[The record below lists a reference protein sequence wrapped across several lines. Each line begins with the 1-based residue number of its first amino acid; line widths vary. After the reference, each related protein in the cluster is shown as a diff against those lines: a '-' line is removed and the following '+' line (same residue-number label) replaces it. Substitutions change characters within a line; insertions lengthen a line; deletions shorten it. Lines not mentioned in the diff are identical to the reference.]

1 MTKKTYIVGNWKMY
15 CSPAEAS
22 LLVNRLKKEVGRV
35 PADVQ
40 VVLCPPI
47 VDLTTVRHELSG
59 HNKFSL
65 GVQNAY
71 PMDEGAFTGEVS
83 VAMVVDLVEYVLCG
97 HSERRH
103 TFHERDGLVAQKVA
117 ATRRHGLIPILC
129 VGETRHE
136 RESGHAKQV
145 VADQIE
151 TGLSLLT
158 PEEISD
164 VIIAY
169 EPVWAIGSG
178 ENAKPDDA
186 RIMFEY
192 IRKCLA
198 VTHGSTLANAVPLLY
213 GGSVN
218 TGNATSYLKLY
229 DCQGLLVGGA
239 STNYKSFATIIE
251 SADGTH

>member
-1 MTKKTYIVGNWKMY
+1 MAKKTYIVGNWKMY

-40 VVLCPPI
+40 VVLCPPS
-47 VDLTTVRHELSG
+47 VDITTVRNELSE
-59 HNKFSL
+59 HDKFAL

-71 PMDEGAFTGEVS
+71 PMDEGAFTGEIS
-83 VAMVVDLVEYVLCG
+83 IAMVADLVSYVLCG

-103 TFHERDGLVAQKVA
+103 TFKERDGLVAQKVA
-117 ATRRHGLIPILC
+117 ATRRHDLTPILC
-129 VGETRHE
+129 IGETRHE

-145 VADQIE
+145 VADQLE

-158 PEEISD
+158 PEELAD

-178 ENAKPDDA
+178 ENARPTDA
-186 RIMFEY
+186 REMFEY
-192 IRKCLA
+192 IRKCLS
-198 VTHGSTLANAVPLLY
+198 TIHGSALTNAIPLLY

-218 TGNATSYLKLY
+218 ASNALSYLKLH

-239 STNYKSFATIIE
+239 STNYKSFAAIVEKAAT
-251 SADGTH
+251 S

>member
-1 MTKKTYIVGNWKMY
+1 MAKKTYIVGNWKMY
-15 CSPAEAS
+15 CSPSEAS

-35 PADVQ
+35 PADVE
-40 VVLCPPI
+40 VVLCPPS
-47 VDLTTVRHELSG
+47 VDLTTVRAELSE
-59 HNKFSL
+59 HDKFRL
-65 GVQNAY
+65 GIQNAY

-83 VAMVVDLVEYVLCG
+83 IAMVANLVDYVLCG

-103 TFHERDGLVAQKVA
+103 TFHERDGLIAQKVA
-117 ATRRHGLIPILC
+117 ATRRHGLKPILC

-145 VADQIE
+145 VADQLE

-158 PEEISD
+158 EEEMGD

-178 ENAKPDDA
+178 ENARPTDA
-186 RIMFEY
+186 REMFEY
-192 IRKCLA
+192 IRKALSA
-198 VTHGSTLANAVPLLY
+198 TYGSAIAGAVPLLY

-218 TGNATSYLKLY
+218 ASNAASYLKLS

-251 SADGTH
+251 KAAE

>member
-40 VVLCPPI
+40 VVLCPPA
-47 VDLTTVRHELSG
+47 VDLTTVRHELSE
-59 HNKFSL
+59 HDKFSL

-71 PMDEGAFTGEVS
+71 PMDEGPFTGEVS
-83 VAMVVDLVEYVLCG
+83 VAMVADIVQYVLCG

-103 TFHERDGLVAQKVA
+103 TFHERDGLIAQKVA
-117 ATRRHGLIPILC
+117 ATRRHGLTPILC

-145 VADQIE
+145 VADQLE

-158 PEEISD
+158 PEEMGD

-178 ENAKPDDA
+178 ENARPDDA
-186 RIMFEY
+186 REMFEY
-192 IRKCLA
+192 IRKSLSA
-198 VTHGSTLANAVPLLY
+198 VHGSALANAIPLLY

-218 TGNATSYLKLY
+218 ASNALGYLKLQ

-251 SADGTH
+251 KAAA

>member
-1 MTKKTYIVGNWKMY
+1 MAKKTYIVGNWKMY
-15 CSPAEAS
+15 CSPSEAS

-40 VVLCPPI
+40 VVLCPPS
-47 VDLTTVRHELSG
+47 VDLTTVRQELSE
-59 HNKFSL
+59 HDKFSL

-71 PMDEGAFTGEVS
+71 PMDEGAFTGEIS
-83 VAMVVDLVEYVLCG
+83 VAMVADLVQFVLCG

-103 TFHERDGLVAQKVA
+103 TFKERDGLIAQKVA
-117 ATRRHGLIPILC
+117 AARRHGLTPILC

-136 RESGHAKQV
+136 RASGHAKQV
-145 VADQIE
+145 VADQLE

-158 PEEISD
+158 PEEMGD

-169 EPVWAIGSG
+169 EPVWSIGSG

-186 RIMFEY
+186 REMFEY
-192 IRKCLA
+192 IRKSLA
-198 VTHGSTLANAVPLLY
+198 VVYGSALAKAVPLLY
-213 GGSVN
+213 GGSVSAA
-218 TGNATSYLKLY
+218 NATSYLKLL

-251 SADGTH
+251 KAE

>member
-15 CSPAEAS
+15 CSPSEAS

-35 PADVQ
+35 PADVE
-40 VVLCPPI
+40 VVLCPPA
-47 VDLTTVRHELSG
+47 VDLTTVRQELSE
-59 HNKFSL
+59 HDKFSL

-83 VAMVVDLVEYVLCG
+83 VAMVADLVHFVLCG

-103 TFHERDGLVAQKVA
+103 TFHERDGLIAQKVA
-117 ATRRHGLIPILC
+117 ATRRHGLTPILC

-145 VADQIE
+145 VADQLE

-158 PEEISD
+158 PEEMGD

-178 ENAKPDDA
+178 ESAKPGDA
-186 RIMFEY
+186 REMFEY
-192 IRKCLA
+192 IRKSLGA
-198 VTHGSTLANAVPLLY
+198 LHGSALANAVPLLY

-218 TGNATSYLKLY
+218 ASNAASYLKLQ

-239 STNYKSFATIIE
+239 STNYKSFASIIE
-251 SADGTH
+251 KAAA